1 MTRKLQL
8 AATEAAALARVS
20 EGGTFLLVGDA
31 SYDLRCPTCGGSAS
45 LPLEMTCSDHH
56 PQMTAPAEF
65 VQACAPCH
73 RSMTARREM
82 IRSVRSYLVTLAILT
97 FLALATAGV
106 VLAGLSVEPLD
117 DDPTDDCY

>member
-65 VQACAPCH
+65 VQACAP
-73 RSMTARREM
+73 ARREM